1 MYVTFFIDM
10 VEEDL
15 IKEVKE
21 DVNIV
26 QLMEV
31 NMAKEENIVTEV
43 KVEQEEI
50 SKFSDYKGKVVTK
63 TRITK

>member
-50 SKFSDYKGKVVTK
+50 SKISDYKAKVVTK